1 MSQTKVREIIIDR
14 FKEDLIG
21 PVDGINEELFKDPDY
36 NYHSGKLYP
45 TGEDINEIDK
55 DDMNEGFS
63 TKSTSHDFCDDQVKK
78 FKQVSSMGLSCML
91 NSEKDPT
98 INIEINFG
106 FYIKSSVVEENEDG
120 ESKEINKWDRK
131 QFTNNFQLKLDD
143 KYENFSGDLEC
154 KILSSLVDDYPGYF
168 YSSEV
173 IPRLHLKTRSI
184 DKNKTSFSIFFINGS
199 RSSDVNKVILF
210 QTKLSVSSDSQ
221 IFLELKN
228 KTNEIY
234 TKNLTKTY
242 STGHT
247 ASTKE
252 FFKDG
257 EIEKISTSWVPEY
270 FHADIDPDGNELMKN
285 IDFFADEL
293 SEMKSNDL
301 IDKFKKLASTYKDW
315 LENEKPKNPSKLQE
329 DRFKEIGSIIQRFNS
344 SIDFL
349 EKDKNSIKAFQ
360 LANKTILLSSKFANP
375 ERKFKWRPFQI
386 GFFLLS
392 IESILN
398 KKCKY
403 RDIVD
408 LLWFPTGGG
417 KTEAYLLL
425 TATLLFYRRLKKG
438 GLDKADSTAM
448 FTRYTLRALTVDQFN
463 RLATM
468 VVCAE
473 FIRRRELGLS
483 ANNDLK
489 NSFSIG
495 LYLGG
500 LSTPNKVKDT
510 DPRSNSSANTD
521 WKNIYTEC
529 PCCKSKMA
537 WRLEGN
543 NWNLTHPENIE
554 ECELSKLIKV
564 FPVKVIDE
572 EIYKYPPS
580 VLIGTID
587 KFVQIFRKP
596 NLVKNLF
603 GLKDGLDPP
612 DLIIQ
617 DELHLIS
624 GPLGS
629 MAGAIEHIIDEYA
642 DNPKIIASTATI
654 QDAPEQ
660 ILGLYERGSCLF
672 PLDFTNPDDSFFSVK
687 KKSSTGR
694 IYIGVTTA
702 TSRSP
707 TYLLQLCSAIQ
718 MQSIQDKRLERY
730 KDFIDPYTTPV
741 FYFNSLREI
750 GVADGLLKDDAIA
763 SMEAYS
769 TERKESLRKKI
780 EFEELSSNTESKEIV
795 NIRARLE
802 KKYGNKDHLSGLLA
816 TVMISVGLDI
826 SRLGLMTIVG
836 QPKTISEYIQASSRV
851 GRGDVPGLVITLFNE
866 FKPRDK
872 SYFETFN
879 SWNQDMYSEVE
890 SSGVTPYAAR
900 AREKILP
907 ALLVGFAVK
916 ELNLYEVNDFS
927 ISESD
932 AEKIKK
938 DVLPK
943 ILSRIS
949 KVDSSVRDEANK
961 ELLKILDIWKF
972 RRKIPHLWSD
982 SRPEHSLL
990 MSAEAAVTSGR
1001 EEYLVEHQAFSAPN
1015 SARNVEPSVN
1025 IEGRIFLT
1033 NSILSGETGDGGV

>member
-1 MSQTKVREIIIDR
+1 MSQTQVRKIIIDR

-21 PVDGINEELFKDPDY
+21 PVKGIDEELFKDPDY

-45 TGEDINEIDK
+45 LGEEEREIDK

-63 TKSTSHDFCDDQVKK
+63 TKSESHDFCDDQVKK
-78 FKQVSSMGLSCML
+78 FKQVSSMGLSCMIN
-91 NSEKDPT
+91 NSLAPI
-98 INIEINFG
+98 INIEISFG
-106 FYIKSSVVEENEDG
+106 FYVKSSIFEDDKD
-120 ESKEINKWDRK
+120 EDSKEIKKWDRK
-131 QFTNNFQLKLDD
+131 QFKNNFQLKLDN
-143 KYENFSGDLEC
+143 KYENFSGDLKC
-154 KILSSLVDDYPGYF
+154 QILNELVSSYPETF
-168 YSSEV
+168 YSSDV
-173 IPRLHLKTRSI
+173 LPRLHLKTRKI
-184 DKNKTSFSIFFINGS
+184 DGDKSSFSIFFINGS
-199 RSSDVNKVILF
+199 TANDPNKITLF
-210 QTKLSVSSDSQ
+210 QTKLSVSSDSK
-221 IFLELKN
+221 IFLELKK

-234 TKNLTKTY
+234 IKNLTKTF
-242 STGHT
+242 SVGHT

-257 EIEKISTSWVPEY
+257 EINKISTTWVPEY
-270 FHADIDPDGNELMKN
+270 FHADIDPDGNELIKD
-285 IDFFADEL
+285 IEFYAEDL
-293 SEMKSNDL
+293 SEMNSEDL
-301 IDKFKKLASTYKDW
+301 IKKFRKLTSSYKKW
-315 LENEKPKNPSKLQE
+315 LDSENPKNPSKSQNSRFNE
-329 DRFKEIGSIIQRFNS
+329 ISSIIERFKS

-349 EKDKNSIKAFQ
+349 EKNENSLKAFQ
-360 LANKTILLSSKFANP
+360 FANKTILLSSKFANP
-375 ERKFKWRPFQI
+375 DRKFKWRPFQI

-392 IESILN
+392 VESILN
-398 KKCKY
+398 KNCKY
-403 RDIVD
+403 RNIVD

-425 TATLLFYRRLKKG
+425 TATLLFYRRFKKG
-438 GLDKADSTAM
+438 GLNESDSTAM
-448 FTRYTLRALTVDQFN
+448 LTRYTLRALTIDQFN
-463 RLATM
+463 RLSTM

-473 FIRRRELGLS
+473 FIRRKELGLS
-483 ANNDLK
+483 SSSNNIK
-489 NSFSIG
+489 NPFSIG
-495 LYLGG
+495 LYVGKG
-500 LSTPNKVKDT
+500 PTPNAIKDT
-510 DPRSNSSANTD
+510 IENSYSNANTD

-529 PCCKSKMA
+529 PCCKSKMKWILQSKA
-537 WRLEGN
+537 
-543 NWNLTHPENIE
+543 WNLTHPSNV

-572 EIYKYPPS
+572 EIYKNPPS

-642 DNPKIIASTATI
+642 DHPKIIASTATI
-654 QDAPEQ
+654 QDAPDQ
-660 ILGLYERGSCLF
+660 IHGLYEKSSCLF
-672 PLDFTNPDDSFFSVK
+672 PLDFTNPEDSFFSVK
-687 KKSSTGR
+687 KSGSTGR
-694 IYIGVTTA
+694 IYLGVTTA
-702 TSRSP
+702 TSRSS

-718 MQSIQDKRLERY
+718 MQAIQDQRLDSF
-730 KDFIDPYTTPV
+730 KDYIDPFTTPV

-769 TERKESLRKKI
+769 IEREEALRKKI
-780 EFEELSSNTESKEIV
+780 EFEELSSNTESSEIV

-802 KKYGNKDHLSGLLA
+802 RKYGSKDHLSGLLA
-816 TVMISVGLDI
+816 TVMISVGLDV

-851 GRGDVPGLVITLFNE
+851 GRGDIAGLVITLFNE

-879 SWNQDMYSEVE
+879 SWNQDMYAEVE
-890 SSGVTPYAAR
+890 SSGVTPYSAR

-907 ALLVGFAVK
+907 ALLVGFAIK
-916 ELNLYEVNDFS
+916 ELNLYEKNDFS
-927 ISESD
+927 ISETD
-932 AEKIKK
+932 VQIIKQN
-938 DVLPK
+938 VIPK

-949 KVDSSVRDEANK
+949 KVDSSVKDKANE
-961 ELLKILDIWKF
+961 ELLKILDLWSIRK
-972 RRKIPHLWSD
+972 KIPYLWMD
-982 SRPEHSLL
+982 SKPEFSLL
-990 MSAEAAVTSGR
+990 MSAEAAVASGR
-1001 EEYLVEHQAFSAPN
+1001 EQNLVPHQAFSAPN
-1015 SARNVEPSVN
+1015 SARNVEPSVS
-1025 IEGRIFLT
+1025 IEGRISLT
-1033 NSILSGETGDGGV
+1033 HSRLSGEQRDS

>member
-1 MSQTKVREIIIDR
+1 MSQTKVREILIQR

-21 PVDGINEELFKDPDY
+21 PVGGINEELFKDPDY

-45 TGEDINEIDK
+45 LGEDVNEIET

-63 TKSTSHDFCDDQVKK
+63 TNSTSHDFCDEQVKK

-91 NSEKDPT
+91 N
-98 INIEINFG
+98 INNVPIIDLEISFG
-106 FYIKSSVVEENEDG
+106 FYIKSTIWQKNSDG
-120 ESKEINKWDRK
+120 EEKEIKKWDRK
-131 QFTNNFQLKLDD
+131 QFKGNFQLKLDK

-154 KILSSLVDDYPGYF
+154 EVLSRLVDEYPDYF
-168 YSSEV
+168 YSSEI
-173 IPRLHLKTRSI
+173 IPRLHLKTRLI
-184 DKNKTSFSIFFINGS
+184 DETRTSFSIFFINGS
-199 RSSDVNKVILF
+199 RSSDENKIILF
-210 QTKLSVSSDSQ
+210 QTKLSVSSNSK
-221 IFLELKN
+221 IFLELKD
-228 KTNEIY
+228 KKNEIY

-257 EIEKISTSWVPEY
+257 EIENISTAWVPEY
-270 FHADIDPDGNELMKN
+270 FHADIDPDGNELMRDIN
-285 IDFFADEL
+285 FFADEMI
-293 SEMKSNDL
+293 EMTSKDL
-301 IDKFKKLASTYKDW
+301 INKFRELVIAYKSW
-315 LENEKPKNPSKLQE
+315 LEKEMPKQPSKLHE
-329 DRFKEIGSIIQRFNS
+329 ERFEEINLIIKRFNS

-349 EKDKNSIKAFQ
+349 EKDENSIKAFQ
-360 LANKTILLSSKFANP
+360 LANKTILLSSKFANS
-375 ERKFKWRPFQI
+375 ERRFKWRPFQI

-398 KKCKY
+398 KNCKY

-425 TATLLFYRRLKKG
+425 TATLLFYRRFKKG
-438 GLDKADSTAM
+438 DLNQADSTAM

-473 FIRRRELGLS
+473 FIRRKELGLS
-483 ANNDLK
+483 KNSDVI

-500 LSTPNKVKDT
+500 GSTPNVINET
-510 DPRSNSSANTD
+510 IGGSNSNINND

-529 PCCKSKMA
+529 PCCKTKMK
-537 WRLEGN
+537 WELHGK
-543 NWNLTHPENIE
+543 NWNLTHPIDTK
-554 ECELSKLIKV
+554 ECELADLLKIY
-564 FPVKVIDE
+564 PVKVIDE
-572 EIYKYPPS
+572 EIYKNPPS

-596 NLVKNLF
+596 HLVKNLF

-629 MAGAIEHIIDEYA
+629 MSGAIEHIIDEYS
-642 DNPKIIASTATI
+642 DNPKVIASTATI

-660 ILGLYERGSCLF
+660 ILGLYERDSCLF

-687 KKSSTGR
+687 KKDSTGR

-718 MQSIQDKRLERY
+718 MQSIEDERLKSY
-730 KDFIDPYTTPV
+730 KEFIDPYSTPV

-769 TERKESLRKKI
+769 RERREPLRKKI

-802 KKYGNKDHLSGLLA
+802 KEYGSQDHLSGLLA

-836 QPKTISEYIQASSRV
+836 QPKTVSEYIQASSRV
-851 GRGDVPGLVITLFNE
+851 GRGSVPGLVLTLFNE

-907 ALLVGFAVK
+907 ALLVGFAIK
-916 ELNLYEVNDFS
+916 ELNLYEASDFS
-927 ISESD
+927 ITESD
-932 AEKIKK
+932 EEIIKK
-938 DVLPK
+938 DVMPK
-943 ILSRIS
+943 ILNRIS
-949 KVDSSVRDEANK
+949 KIDSSVRNNAKE
-961 ELLKILDIWKF
+961 ELLKILDIWRF
-972 RRKIPHLWSD
+972 RRKIPYLWSD
-982 SRPEHSLL
+982 ARPEHSLL
-990 MSAEAAVTSGR
+990 MSAEAAVASGR

-1033 NSILSGETGDGGV
+1033 NSILSGETGDGGI

>member
-1 MSQTKVREIIIDR
+1 MSQVKVRDIIIER

-21 PVDGINEELFKDPDY
+21 PVGGSGEELFKDPDY

-45 TGEDINEIDK
+45 LGEEADEIDE
-55 DDMNEGFS
+55 DDLNEGFS
-63 TKSTSHDFCDDQVKK
+63 TNSTSHDFCDDQVKK
-78 FKQVSSMGLSCML
+78 FKQVSSMGLSCMV
-91 NSEKDPT
+91 NTAKNPT
-98 INIEINFG
+98 IDLEVNFG
-106 FYIKSSVVEENEDG
+106 FYIKSTILEENEG
-120 ESKEINKWDRK
+120 GKVKEISKWNRK
-131 QFTNNFQLKLDD
+131 QFNGIEHLKLDGNLN
-143 KYENFSGDLEC
+143 NFNGDLEC
-154 KILSSLVDDYPGYF
+154 KIFDKLVAEHPDCF
-168 YSSEV
+168 YSTE
-173 IPRLHLKTRSI
+173 ILPRLHLKTRSV
-184 DKNKTSFSIFFINGS
+184 DKDRMSVSIFFINGS
-199 RSSDVNKVILF
+199 KSSDPNKITLF
-210 QTKLSVSSDSQ
+210 QTELSVSSDSKV
-221 IFLELKN
+221 FLELN
-228 KTNEIY
+228 NTAHERY
-234 TKNLTKTY
+234 TRNLTKTF
-242 STGHT
+242 SVGHT
-247 ASTKE
+247 ASTQE
-252 FFKDG
+252 FFIDG
-257 EIEKISTSWVPEY
+257 EINKISTSWVPEY
-270 FHADIDPDGNELMKN
+270 FHADVDPDGNELLKE
-285 IDFFADEL
+285 IDFYADEL
-293 SEMKSNDL
+293 SEINSTEL
-301 IDKFKKLASTYKDW
+301 IKKLRELVSAYEVW
-315 LENEKPKNPSKLQE
+315 LEREMPKNPSE
-329 DRFKEIGSIIQRFNS
+329 SHKERHSEIKSTIERFNS
-344 SIDFL
+344 SVKFL
-349 EKDKNSIKAFQ
+349 ESDEDSLEAFRY
-360 LANKTILLSSKFANP
+360 ANKTILLSSKFANP
-375 ERKFKWRPFQI
+375 DRRFKWRPFQI

-398 KKCKY
+398 KQCKY

-438 GLDKADSTAM
+438 GLNEADSTAM
-448 FTRYTLRALTVDQFN
+448 LTRYTLRALTVDQFN

-468 VVCAE
+468 VVSAE
-473 FIRRRELGLS
+473 FIRRKELGLS
-483 ANNDLK
+483 SKSEIK

-500 LSTPNKVKDT
+500 DSTPNNVRDT
-510 DPRSNSSANTD
+510 LETGNNFYANTD

-529 PCCKSKMA
+529 PCCKSKME
-537 WRLEGN
+537 WKYQN
-543 NWNLTHPENIE
+543 KKWNLLHPNNNT
-554 ECELSKLIKV
+554 ECELSKLIEI

-572 EIYKYPPS
+572 EIYKEPPS

-603 GLKDGLDPP
+603 GLTNSLGPP

-660 ILGLYERGSCLF
+660 ILGLYERESCLF
-672 PLDFTNPDDSFFSVK
+672 PLDFTNRNDSFFSVK
-687 KKSSTGR
+687 KENSTGR
-694 IYIGVTTA
+694 MYLGVSTA

-718 MQSIQDKRLERY
+718 MQSIEDKRL
-730 KDFIDPYTTPV
+730 KDYQQFIDPFTTPV

-769 TERKESLRKKI
+769 LVREEPLRTNI
-780 EFEELSSNTESKEIV
+780 EFEELSSNVESKEIV

-802 KKYGNKDHLSGLLA
+802 KEYGSKDHLSGLLA
-816 TVMISVGLDI
+816 TVMISVGLDV

-851 GRGDVPGLVITLFNE
+851 GRGEVPGLVITLFNE

-907 ALLVGFAVK
+907 ALLVGFVIK
-916 ELNLYEVNDFS
+916 ELDRYDSDNFS
-927 ISESD
+927 ISDSD
-932 AEKIKK
+932 EEIIKNN
-938 DVLPK
+938 VLPK
-943 ILSRIS
+943 ILNRIS
-949 KVDSSVRDEANK
+949 KVDDSVREEAK
-961 ELLKILDIWKF
+961 EELLEILDLWKQ
-972 RRKIPHLWSD
+972 RRTIPYLWSD
-982 SRPEHSLL
+982 SKPEYSLL
-990 MSAEAAVTSGR
+990 MSAETAVASGR
-1001 EEYLVEHQAFSAPN
+1001 EKHLVEHQAFSAPN

-1025 IEGRIFLT
+1025 IQGRIFLT
-1033 NSILSGETGDGGV
+1033 HARLSGETRDGS